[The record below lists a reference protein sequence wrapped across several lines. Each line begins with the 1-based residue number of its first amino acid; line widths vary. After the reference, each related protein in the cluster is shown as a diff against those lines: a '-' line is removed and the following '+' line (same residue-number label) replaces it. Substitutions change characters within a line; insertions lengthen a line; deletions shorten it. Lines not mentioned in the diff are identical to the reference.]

1 MDIANFYYYNKIT
14 CMTLTQTPLLI
25 LIDIILYLIIFFSF
39 KNSTNSPFVTSKNKR
54 NTGIVCIVLFCLFS
68 FWGSDWFHYLEA
80 FPEIKAGIHS
90 NLEDIYYYIAQ
101 LSPSYIVFRFFIWG
115 TALFLFSKTISNIN
129 VSNDLCWFIFGSS
142 YLIWFSYARASLAM
156 SIAFCG
162 FSIINKE
169 NNKNKVWYFIFG
181 GALIALSFYLHKS
194 SLFVIICIILT
205 LVAKNNPK
213 FSIIIS
219 LLLFPI
225 FIYYLN
231 SNLSDFMLL
240 SFEDDTNDISSYLQ
254 KGQMYMS
261 AEGRL
266 RGIGEIIRNILERS
280 PYYLTSVI
288 SFWALLKREN
298 QYPSS
303 IKAFFVL
310 QIIIVLMSTAFLFT
324 SKVISMEVIYIRFL
338 RFAFIPTS
346 IVLAFLYENGYKH
359 KYIKTVVGIAILGSV
374 YSLLYSFYS
383 SFSGII

>member
-1 MDIANFYYYNKIT
+1 
-14 CMTLTQTPLLI
+14 
-25 LIDIILYLIIFFSF
+25 
-39 KNSTNSPFVTSKNKR
+39 
-54 NTGIVCIVLFCLFS
+54 
-68 FWGSDWFHYLEA
+68 
-80 FPEIKAGIHS
+80 
-90 NLEDIYYYIAQ
+90 
-101 LSPSYIVFRFFIWG
+101 
-115 TALFLFSKTISNIN
+115 
-129 VSNDLCWFIFGSS
+129 
-142 YLIWFSYARASLAM
+142 
-156 SIAFCG
+156 
-162 FSIINKE
+162 
-169 NNKNKVWYFIFG
+169 
-181 GALIALSFYLHKS
+181 
-194 SLFVIICIILT
+194 
-205 LVAKNNPK
+205 
-213 FSIIIS
+213 
-219 LLLFPI
+219 
-225 FIYYLN
+225 
-231 SNLSDFMLL
+231 
-240 SFEDDTNDISSYLQ
+240 
-254 KGQMYMS
+254 MS

>member
-1 MDIANFYYYNKIT
+1 
-14 CMTLTQTPLLI
+14 
-25 LIDIILYLIIFFSF
+25 
-39 KNSTNSPFVTSKNKR
+39 
-54 NTGIVCIVLFCLFS
+54 
-68 FWGSDWFHYLEA
+68 
-80 FPEIKAGIHS
+80 
-90 NLEDIYYYIAQ
+90 
-101 LSPSYIVFRFFIWG
+101 
-115 TALFLFSKTISNIN
+115 
-129 VSNDLCWFIFGSS
+129 
-142 YLIWFSYARASLAM
+142 
-156 SIAFCG
+156 
-162 FSIINKE
+162 
-169 NNKNKVWYFIFG
+169 
-181 GALIALSFYLHKS
+181 
-194 SLFVIICIILT
+194 
-205 LVAKNNPK
+205 
-213 FSIIIS
+213 
-219 LLLFPI
+219 
-225 FIYYLN
+225 
-231 SNLSDFMLL
+231 MLL

-298 QYPSS
+298 KYPSS

>member
-1 MDIANFYYYNKIT
+1 MKV
-14 CMTLTQTPLLI
+14 LI
-25 LIDIILYLIIFFSF
+25 L
-39 KNSTNSPFVTSKNKR
+39 NGSPRKG
-54 NTGIVCIVLFCLFS
+54 NTCVAVNALQKGMDAAGGFEVM
-68 FWGSDWFHYLEA
+68 
-80 FPEIKAGIHS
+80 EIKANDMSVSGC
-90 NLEDIYYYIAQ
+90 IACMACECNGDC
-101 LSPSYIVFRFFIWG
+101 V
-115 TALFLFSKTISNIN
+115 
-129 VSNDLCWFIFGSS
+129 
-142 YLIWFSYARASLAM
+142 
-156 SIAFCG
+156 
-162 FSIINKE
+162 
-169 NNKNKVWYFIFG
+169 
-181 GALIALSFYLHKS
+181 
-194 SLFVIICIILT
+194 
-205 LVAKNNPK
+205 
-213 FSIIIS
+213 
-219 LLLFPI
+219 
-225 FIYYLN
+225 
-231 SNLSDFMLL
+231 
-240 SFEDDTNDISSYLQ
+240 FEDDTNDISSYLQ

-346 IVLAFLYENGYKH
+346 ILLAFLYENAYKH